1 MIYTVSLNPSLDKTL
16 SVPALRLGELNRAQV
31 LRLDLAGKGM
41 NVSRALRA
49 LGIDST
55 IVGLVGGATGQT
67 LRRGLIEAG
76 FTVRFVEVEDESRQ
90 NITLFDES
98 SGQYTKINEPGARAE
113 AAHVA
118 AMLALVDQ
126 TAQVGDCWAFC
137 GSLPPGA
144 PSDLYAQ
151 LIHLVQSKGGRAF
164 LDSSGAALREGFGAA
179 PFCFKPNDEEAAELL
194 GLSLDDE
201 TACRDAVRHFMNQGI
216 ELIVLT
222 RGAKGLILGLDGEIV
237 AARPPWVDARSPIGA
252 GDATLAGLIWAVSEG
267 CDAHE
272 TARRAVACGTA
283 AAMQEGTAVGD
294 AALVQR
300 LVGQVSV
307 I

>member
-16 SVPALRLGELNRAQV
+16 GVPALRLGELNRARV

-55 IVGLVGGATGQT
+55 IVGFIGGATGQA
-67 LRRGLIEAG
+67 LRRGLTEAG
-76 FTVRFVEVEDESRQ
+76 FALRLVDVQGESRQ
-90 NITLFDES
+90 NITLLDES
-98 SGQYTKINEPGARAE
+98 SGQYTKINEPGAPVD

-118 AMLALVDQ
+118 QMLSLVEGL
-126 TAQVGDCWAFC
+126 ARPGDRWAFC

-144 PSDLYAQ
+144 PPDMYAQ
-151 LIHLVQSKGGRAF
+151 LVRLVQERGGQAF
-164 LDSSGAALREGFGAA
+164 LDSSGAALREGFLAV
-179 PFCFKPNDEEAAELL
+179 PFGLKPNDEEAADLL
-194 GLSLDDE
+194 GFSLDDE
-201 TACRDAVRHFMNQGI
+201 AACCDAVRRFMEQGI
-216 ELIVLT
+216 ALVALT
-222 RGAKGLILGLDGEIV
+222 RGSEGMILGLQGKV
-237 AARPPWVDARSPIGA
+237 ATAKPPPVPARSPIGA

-272 TARRAVACGTA
+272 TARRATACGVA

-294 AALVQR
+294 GALVRR
-300 LVGQVSV
+300 LLGQVSV